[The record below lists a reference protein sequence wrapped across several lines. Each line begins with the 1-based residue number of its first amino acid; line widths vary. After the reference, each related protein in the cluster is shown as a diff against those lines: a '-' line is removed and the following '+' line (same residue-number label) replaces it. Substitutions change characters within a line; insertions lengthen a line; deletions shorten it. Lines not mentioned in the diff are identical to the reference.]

1 MISRQPIGLFPPA
14 TSTGRRVPRCWLMAD
29 ARLGD
34 GLLAA
39 IRRLPP
45 QSGVVLRPYAM
56 SVAQCAQMRALTHT
70 ARARRHLLLVA
81 GRAPLGAADGR
92 HRGGPVRRSARELG
106 HLSMPVHNA
115 REARAAR
122 SARASLAF
130 ISPVHATRSHPGAQT
145 LGAAGFARLAQQAGV
160 PAIALGGMDARR
172 FAALRRHGASG
183 WAAIDAWSTPG

>member
-1 MISRQPIGLFPPA
+1 MMSRQPIGLFPHLARARP
-14 TSTGRRVPRCWLMAD
+14 RVPRCWLMAD

-45 QSGVVLRPYAM
+45 RSGVILRPYAM
-56 SVAQCAQMRALTHT
+56 SPAQRAQMPALTR
-70 ARARRHLLLVA
+70 AAKARRHLLLVA

-92 HRGGPVRRSARELG
+92 HRGGPVRRGAREPG
-106 HLSMPVHNA
+106 FLSMPVHDA

-130 ISPVHATRSHPGAQT
+130 ISPVHATRSHPGAPT
-145 LGAAGFARLAQQAGV
+145 LGVHGFARLARQAGV
-160 PAIALGGMDARR
+160 PAVALGGMDARR
-172 FAALRRHGASG
+172 FATLRCHSASG
-183 WAAIDAWSTPG
+183 WAAIDAWSVAD